1 MRTNALE
8 AMRSFIAS
16 TPTKY
21 KWDVGVVQYALE
33 LIDNLNK
40 FPESVD
46 ELEALAL
53 NGARNWRAY
62 SFSGYSLTDNK
73 EIAMR
78 LCAAGTLR
86 RTRDGQYPPAEGE
99 SWRGYQARAL
109 IQAFALVKKA
119 WYSTHPN

>member
-1 MRTNALE
+1 
-8 AMRSFIAS
+8 MRSFIVS

-53 NGARNWRAY
+53 KGAKNWRAY

-73 EIAMR
+73 EIATR

-109 IQAFALVKKA
+109 SQAFALVKRA
-119 WYSTHPN
+119 WRSIYNN